1 MVVLNDEDRLAL
13 RRFQDLEELCIKRK
27 SPQFSAFLDPK
38 EVMLFEKVY
47 KPSAFV
53 KTSVFGGYSDAE
65 RKVAGFFPDFWDDD
79 FSEFPI
85 SVIKITG
92 FGDYGHRDFL
102 GSILGLGIKRS
113 TLGDIVIDGGNG
125 YVFALDTVCDFLM
138 MNITKIGR
146 QNVSCD
152 LESVENVNLPPRE
165 FDETFGTVASL
176 RLDAVVALAIKG
188 SRSKAVSL
196 IEKEL
201 VSINWS
207 PVTNPAKTVSEGDV
221 LSVRG
226 FGRVRIGEI
235 YGESKKGRIKI
246 MLKADK

>member
-1 MVVLNDEDRLAL
+1 MVVLNDEDRLTL
-13 RRFQDLEELCIKRK
+13 RRFADLEELCQKRK

-47 KPSAFV
+47 KASPFV
-53 KTSVFGGYSDAE
+53 KTSAFGGFDDSE
-65 RKVAGFFPDFWDDD
+65 RKVAGFFPDFWEEDL
-79 FSEFPI
+79 SEFPV

-92 FGDYGHRDFL
+92 FGSYGHRDFL
-102 GSILGLGIKRS
+102 GSLLGLGIKRS
-113 TLGDIVIDGGNG
+113 TLGDIVIEGENG
-125 YVFALDTVCDFLM
+125 YVFALSSVCDFLM

-146 QNVSCD
+146 QNVRCELLAPKD
-152 LESVENVNLPPRE
+152 VTTEPRK
-165 FDETFGTVASL
+165 FDEIFGTVASL
-176 RLDAVVALAIKG
+176 RLDAIVTLATRA

-201 VSINWS
+201 VSVNWS
-207 PVTNPAKTVSEGDV
+207 PVTNPAKMVSEGDV

-246 MLKADK
+246 LLLADK